1 MKSFAELN
9 KPTDYNAI
17 PQDSMSSL
25 VNFIKNKG
33 KILLIGPT
41 GSCKTSA
48 VYAIANGLD
57 LEVIEV
63 NASDIRNKEGIE
75 RTVGSS
81 ANQRSLFSK
90 ERIVLIDE
98 IDALSG
104 MEDRGGAQAIAS
116 IIKSSSCCI
125 VMTANEKDNEKITF
139 TKLLPPRAGKQE
151 KVHTFIPLL
160 HLENQEKVEMEQQQ
174 HFEEIYITLTKKN
187 KAS

>member
-125 VMTANEKDNEKITF
+125 VMTANEKDNEKIKDIKKNSVIIEF
-139 TKLLPPRAGKQE
+139 KPVGIKHICGILKSICTKLSLGSSS
-151 KVHTFIPLL
+151 IWNLL
-160 HLENQEKVEMEQQQ
+160 S
-174 HFEEIYITLTKKN
+174 EESRTIFY
-187 KAS
+187 